1 MGRSIWLFCSLI
13 MLISR
18 HWPFSIYY
26 PAISTGPL
34 LGWWRSFALCEFS
47 VHALQLELQFWW
59 LVFHWYICW
68 HVIILGFYTEQNIF
82 NPVWH
87 HTTQLHLLF
96 QIHHY
101 NNVRLARRTLHDRE
115 KKIYCNFQINS
126 FFTSFIFPTL
136 EYSFHDGG
144 AHHS

>member
-1 MGRSIWLFCSLI
+1 MGRSIWLFCYLI

-18 HWPFSIYY
+18 HWPFSILLPLNLYW
-26 PAISTGPL
+26 STTWMVKIICSLWILSSCSPVRITIL
-34 LGWWRSFALCEFS
+34 M
-47 VHALQLELQFWW
+47 
-59 LVFHWYICW
+59 VFHWYICW

-101 NNVRLARRTLHDRE
+101 NNVRLGRRTLHNR
-115 KKIYCNFQINS
+115 KRNLLQFFTNS
-126 FFTSFIFPTL
+126 FFTSFIFPSL
-136 EYSFHDGG
+136 EHSFHDGG